1 MLPNEKMARELK
13 GMFNF
18 LANFDRLFSSE
29 IHPILD
35 QSRTLLKKVEE
46 AAELRRKLE
55 LVQSRGFNVR
65 DVLNERFTSYNQMV
79 KEIKDILYQVEEI
92 QDIISAY
99 GHIKTTITTD
109 SDTVRQF
116 EAILHNPKQ
125 HKEIKSLWA
134 KIKDRGAK

>member
-13 GMFNF
+13 GIFNF
-18 LANFDRLFSSE
+18 LATFDKLFSSE
-29 IHPILD
+29 IRPIMD

-55 LVQSRGFNVR
+55 LAQSRGFNVR

-79 KEIKDILYQVEEI
+79 KEIKDLLYQVEEI
-92 QDIISAY
+92 QEIISAY
-99 GHIKTTITTD
+99 GHIKNSITAD
-109 SDTVRQF
+109 SETVRQF
-116 EAILHNPKQ
+116 ERILHNPKQ

-134 KIKDRGAK
+134 KIKERGAR